1 MARMWIG
8 CGSCR
13 WRSVL
18 SMPGMRIVRVPGMGW
33 GWRSH
38 LVAGMRVGCIGLRH
52 CGVVRGMRISGLCC
66 IVLVVTGMRILRGG
80 VAGSQ
85 RQGDEQQGA
94 WRRLHGCTLTS
105 RIIPF
110 SMW

>member
-38 LVAGMRVGCIGLRH
+38 LVAGMRVGGRRTLLIPSGYGYGR
-52 CGVVRGMRISGLCC
+52 RGA
-66 IVLVVTGMRILRGG
+66 GG
-80 VAGSQ
+80 V
-85 RQGDEQQGA
+85 
-94 WRRLHGCTLTS
+94 
-105 RIIPF
+105 IPPNASLVF
-110 SMW
+110 EVELLDVKPH